1 MYCMPYSKNKALM
14 PLVKEYNIAPQAI
27 PDALLALM
35 TQRAEQLDV
44 EDFLAIAQFLET
56 QAP

>member
-1 MYCMPYSKNKALM
+1 M